1 MMALFRYIYDLPY
14 EPTDKDSEWQFLAKV
29 CIAADKYEV
38 EGLVKDV
45 TRRMK
50 LRFPGD
56 GYLASSEEDFFAAV
70 KLVFDNTISQN
81 AIGRTAMVDRC
92 VCGIRNFKELKE
104 FQTLLSECDGL
115 GVAIIAHEKLGIML
129 EGTWFCGSDGKEHR
143 AAVPRCSSCGE
154 EFTAWEIRMKTRL
167 LEWECVCCYD
177 VSQPVCTGHQG
188 VVTGLLCQ
196 WVLDV

>member
-14 EPTDKDSEWQFLAKV
+14 EPTDKDSEWQFLARV
-29 CIAADKYEV
+29 YIAADKYEV

-50 LRFPGD
+50 LKFPRD

-70 KLVFDNTISQN
+70 KLVFDNTISQD
-81 AIGRTAMVDRC
+81 ATGRTAMVDLC
-92 VCGIRNFKELKE
+92 VCCIGEFKGLQE

-115 GVAIIAHEKLGIML
+115 GAAIIAHEKLSLML
-129 EGTWFCGSDGKEHR
+129 DGTYLCGPDEQEHR

-154 EFTAWEIRMKTRL
+154 EFTASEIRRYSRQ
-167 LEWECVCCYD
+167 LEWDCPCCYNA
-177 VSQPVCTGHQG
+177 SRPVCTGHQG
-188 VVTGLLCQ
+188 VITGFVCR
-196 WVLDV
+196 WVLEM